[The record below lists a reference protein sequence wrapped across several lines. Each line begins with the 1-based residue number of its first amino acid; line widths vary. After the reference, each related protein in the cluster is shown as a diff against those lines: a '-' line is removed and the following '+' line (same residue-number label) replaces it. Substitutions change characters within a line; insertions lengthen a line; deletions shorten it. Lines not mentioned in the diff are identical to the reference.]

1 VKPLHLTTRTSRYGA
16 WLALM
21 LAGLTAVLAGGCSDE
36 RSYMVV
42 RVRALEGEYTGLT
55 QFKVYV
61 SRAPDREATLFY
73 PSVMAGPFKI
83 STTNVIDFSVSFPTT
98 YTGILKVGVEP
109 LDSNSIPVGYGEA
122 ERAIDPGEVS
132 EMDISVVRGAR
143 VPEPAPI
150 CQPTKP
156 NSCGA
161 GKACYLGCT
170 GTVPGGFC
178 ADSTGAKKVG
188 ESCATNTDCESGSQC
203 LAFPCGRMCMKFCET
218 NADCAGRDC
227 YTDIPCGANTK
238 TGVRICSQTCDP
250 RTAQMMNSCLAGFA
264 CLIFP
269 REVVSCDC
277 PQTRP
282 RGDDG
287 MECTSFAECK
297 PGLVCVGMGGP
308 KPICRPL
315 CKRSDNDCPT
325 GRVCTVIQDPEMNTS
340 YLTWG
345 ACVPALAP

>member
-1 VKPLHLTTRTSRYGA
+1 VKPLYLTKRTTRYGG

-21 LAGLTAVLAGGCSDE
+21 AAGLTAVLTGSCSDE

-42 RVRALEGEYTGLT
+42 KVRAQEGEYAGLT

-61 SRAPDREATLFY
+61 WRAPDREAILFY
-73 PSVMAGPFKI
+73 PSTKAGPFKI
-83 STTNVIDFSVSFPTT
+83 STTDVVDFSISFPTS
-98 YTGILKVGVEP
+98 YTGILKVKVEP
-109 LDSNSIPVGYGEA
+109 LNDRSLPVGSGEA
-122 ERAIDPGEVS
+122 EQAIDPGEVS
-132 EMDISVVRGAR
+132 EMDISVAVS
-143 VPEPAPI
+143 

-170 GTVPGGFC
+170 GTVPGGIC
-178 ADSTGAKKVG
+178 RDSTGAKKVG
-188 ESCATNTDCESGSQC
+188 ESCATNGDCESGSQC
-203 LAFPCGRMCMKFCET
+203 MIFPCGNMCMKLCET
-218 NADCAGRDC
+218 DADCAGRNC
-227 YTDIPCGANTK
+227 YTDIPCGTNTK

-250 RTAQMMNSCLAGFA
+250 RAAQMMNGCLAGFA

-269 REVVSCDC
+269 KEIVSCDC

-282 RGDDG
+282 RGEDG

-308 KPICRPL
+308 KPICRPI

-325 GRVCTVIQDPEMNTS
+325 GRLCSVIQDPEMNTS
-340 YLTWG
+340 YATWG
-345 ACVPALAP
+345 ACVPPLAP